1 MLNKND
7 LISDLCKIT
16 NDVLINEAECYAF
29 CCDASGCECGK
40 NNALAVVFAKSVDE
54 ITDLVKIANK
64 YAVPIITR
72 GAGTNVVGACVP
84 DKESIILN
92 LSKMNKIIDI
102 NPQNMT
108 AKVQAGAVVADLQA
122 EADKHGLYF
131 PPDPSNLKVSTI
143 GGGIAQASAGAK
155 AFKYGTMKDYVLG
168 LTVVLADGK
177 VIHTGSSTIKNAV
190 GYNLSSLFS
199 GSEGTLGIIAEAVLK
214 LIPKPEKKVV
224 MMCYFDAIDDA
235 VDAVTMLIK
244 NKITPCTIDFMDKNS
259 LETVEGFKHTGI
271 LTDRACA
278 LIIEVD
284 GFMQAVEYQI
294 NLIRKILEDFR
305 ADSINISKT
314 EEDYEK
320 IWEARRSSM
329 AACARLKPN
338 VITDDLVVPRDK
350 LSKLVKGVQDICKKY
365 SLDVCLVGHIGD
377 GSVHP
382 QIPID
387 ISDKDEV
394 SRLKSAKSE
403 MYELCI
409 SLGGVISGE
418 HGVGKLKKNYINSV
432 VDENTL
438 NLMKTLKKTLD
449 PRNILNPDKIF

>member
-16 NDVLINEAECYAF
+16 NDILTNEAECYAF
-29 CCDASGCECGK
+29 CCDASGCGCS

-54 ITDLVKIANK
+54 VVKVVKTADK
-64 YAVPIITR
+64 YNVPIVTR

-108 AKVQAGAVVADLQA
+108 VKVQAGVVVGDLQS
-122 EADKHGLYF
+122 EADKYGLYF
-131 PPDPSNLKVSTI
+131 PPDPSNLKVSTV

-168 LTVVLADGK
+168 LTVVTADGQI
-177 VIHTGSSTIKNAV
+177 IHTGSSTIKNAV

-199 GSEGTLGIIAEAVLK
+199 GSEGTLGIITEAVLK
-214 LIPKPEKKVV
+214 LIPKPEKRVV
-224 MMCYFDAIDDA
+224 MMSYFDEIDDA
-235 VDAVTMLIK
+235 VDAVTVLIK
-244 NKITPCTIDFMDKNS
+244 NKITPCTIDFMDNNS
-259 LETVEGFKHTGI
+259 LKTVEGFKHTGI
-271 LTDRACA
+271 LTDKTCA

-284 GFMQAVEYQI
+284 GFSQAVEHQI
-294 NLIRKILEDFR
+294 NLIKKILEDFH
-305 ADSINISKT
+305 ADCINVSKT
-314 EEDYEK
+314 QEDYDK

-338 VITDDLVVPRDK
+338 VVTDDLVVPRDN

-365 SLDVCLVGHIGD
+365 SLEVCLVGHVGD

-382 QIPID
+382 QIPLD
-387 ISDKDEV
+387 FSDKEEV
-394 SRLKSAKSE
+394 DRLKSAKSE
-403 MYELCI
+403 MYKLCVN
-409 SLGGVISGE
+409 LGGVISGE
-418 HGVGKLKKNYINSV
+418 HGVGRLKKDYISSV
-432 VDENTL
+432 VDDNTL
-438 NLMKTLKKTLD
+438 ALMKMLKKTLD
-449 PRNILNPDKIF
+449 PKNILNPGKIF